1 MHEVQESKAA
11 CQITEKGVDGE
22 GGQKLCYALLWAS
35 RLGEN
40 AVQEAMRTYP
50 KHNIGDL
57 FRQLLST
64 RL

>member
-1 MHEVQESKAA
+1 MLGTHEVRESKAA

-22 GGQKLCYALLWAS
+22 GGQKLRYVLLWVS

-40 AVQEAMRTYP
+40 AVQEAMR
-50 KHNIGDL
+50 NIGE
-57 FRQLLST
+57 LLST